1 MKLTRAGI
9 QRAYINTQKRRSG
22 QHMAINGN
30 EINQTPP
37 KYLKA
42 TGRSMWS
49 KLMPLIGDQLE
60 ESDRAL
66 VESYCFNYQLLREA
80 YGDIK
85 ENGIQ
90 YPLYKIVTT
99 ARGDVLDAHHFE
111 GYKANPAVKTLDSAT
126 SKLSALGQ
134 QLGLSPASRAELAK
148 LPKPT
153 DKEQSM
159 ADLLNGGDSIDF

>member
-1 MKLTRAGI
+1 
-9 QRAYINTQKRRSG
+9 
-22 QHMAINGN
+22 MAINGN

-42 TGRSMWS
+42 TGRSMWTR
-49 KLMPLIGDQLE
+49 LMPLIGSQLE

-66 VESYCFNYQLLREA
+66 VESYCFNYQLLRES
-80 YGDIK
+80 YEDIK

-90 YPLYKIVTT
+90 YALFKVIMTPTGEVI
-99 ARGDVLDAHHFE
+99 DEHHFE
-111 GYKANPAVKTLDSAT
+111 GYKSNPACKVLSDAT
-126 SKLSALGQ
+126 AKLNMLGQ
-134 QLGLSPASRAELAK
+134 QLGLSPQSRAELAK

>member
-1 MKLTRAGI
+1 
-9 QRAYINTQKRRSG
+9 
-22 QHMAINGN
+22 MAINGN
-30 EINQTPP
+30 EISQTPP

-42 TGRSMWS
+42 TGRSMWTR
-49 KLMPLIGDQLE
+49 LMPLIGSQLE

-80 YGDIK
+80 YLNVL

-90 YPLYKIVTT
+90 YALFKVIMTPTGEVI
-99 ARGDVLDAHHFE
+99 DEHHFE
-111 GYKANPAVKTLDSAT
+111 GYKSNPACKVLSDAT
-126 SKLSALGQ
+126 AKLNMLGQ
-134 QLGLSPASRAELAK
+134 QLGLSPQSRAELAK

-159 ADLLNGGDSIDF
+159 ADLLNGGDNVDF

>member
-1 MKLTRAGI
+1 MTTK
-9 QRAYINTQKRRSG
+9 
-22 QHMAINGN
+22 GN
-30 EINQTPP
+30 EISQTPP

-42 TGRSMWS
+42 TGRSMWTR
-49 KLMPLIGDQLE
+49 LMPLIGDQLE

-80 YGDIK
+80 YSNVL

-90 YPLYKIVTT
+90 YALFKVIMTPTGEVIDK
-99 ARGDVLDAHHFE
+99 HHFE
-111 GYKANPAVKTLDSAT
+111 GYKSNPACKVLSDAT
-126 SKLSALGQ
+126 SKLNLLGQ

-153 DKEQSM
+153 DKQETM
-159 ADLLNGGDSIDF
+159 ADLLGGDNVDF

>member
-1 MKLTRAGI
+1 
-9 QRAYINTQKRRSG
+9 
-22 QHMAINGN
+22 MAIKGN

-42 TGRSMWS
+42 TGRSIWTR
-49 KLMPLIGDQLE
+49 LMPLIGEQLE

-66 VESYCFNYQLLREA
+66 VESYAFNYQLMREA
-80 YGDIK
+80 YENIK

-90 YPLYKIVTT
+90 YALYKVIMTP
-99 ARGDVLDAHHFE
+99 RGDIVDPRHFE
-111 GYKANPAVKTLDSAT
+111 GYKSNPACKVLSDAT
-126 SKLSALGQ
+126 AKLNTLGQ
-134 QLGLSPASRAELAK
+134 QLGLSPQSRAELAK

-159 ADLLNGGDSIDF
+159 ADLLGGDNVDF

>member
-1 MKLTRAGI
+1 
-9 QRAYINTQKRRSG
+9 
-22 QHMAINGN
+22 MATKGN

-42 TGRSMWS
+42 TGRSMWTR
-49 KLMPLIGDQLE
+49 LMPLIGDQLE

-80 YGDIK
+80 YSNIL

-90 YPLYKIVTT
+90 YALFKVIMTPTGEVI
-99 ARGDVLDAHHFE
+99 DEHHFE
-111 GYKANPAVKTLDSAT
+111 GYKSNPATKTLSDAT
-126 SKLSALGQ
+126 AKLNMLGQ
-134 QLGLSPASRAELAK
+134 QLGLSPQSRAELAK
-148 LPKPT
+148 LPKAS

-159 ADLLNGGDSIDF
+159 ADLLNGGDNVDF

>member
-1 MKLTRAGI
+1 
-9 QRAYINTQKRRSG
+9 
-22 QHMAINGN
+22 MATKGN

-49 KLMPLIGDQLE
+49 RLMPLIGDQLE

-66 VESYCFNYQLLREA
+66 LEAYCFNYQLLREA
-80 YGDIK
+80 YSNIL

-90 YPLYKIVTT
+90 YALFKVIMTPTGEVI
-99 ARGDVLDAHHFE
+99 DEHHFE
-111 GYKANPAVKTLDSAT
+111 GYKSNPACKVLSDAT
-126 SKLSALGQ
+126 AKLNMLGQ
-134 QLGLSPASRAELAK
+134 QLGLSPQSRAELAK

-159 ADLLNGGDSIDF
+159 ADLLGGDNVDF

>member
-1 MKLTRAGI
+1 
-9 QRAYINTQKRRSG
+9 
-22 QHMAINGN
+22 MATKGN

-42 TGRSMWS
+42 TGRSMWTR
-49 KLMPLIGDQLE
+49 LMPLIGDQLE

-80 YGDIK
+80 YSNIL

-90 YPLYKIVTT
+90 YPLFKVIMTPTGEVI
-99 ARGDVLDAHHFE
+99 DEHHFE
-111 GYKANPAVKTLDSAT
+111 GYKSNPACKVLSDAT
-126 SKLSALGQ
+126 AKLNMLGQ
-134 QLGLSPASRAELAK
+134 QLGLSPQSRAELAK

>member
-1 MKLTRAGI
+1 
-9 QRAYINTQKRRSG
+9 
-22 QHMAINGN
+22 MATKGN

-42 TGRSMWS
+42 TGRSMWTR
-49 KLMPLIGDQLE
+49 LMPLIGDQLE

-80 YGDIK
+80 YSNIL

-90 YPLYKIVTT
+90 YALFKVIMTPTGEVI
-99 ARGDVLDAHHFE
+99 DEHHFE
-111 GYKANPAVKTLDSAT
+111 GYKSNPATKTLSDAT
-126 SKLSALGQ
+126 AKLNMLGQ
-134 QLGLSPASRAELAK
+134 QLGLSPQSRAELAK
-148 LPKPT
+148 LPKAS

-159 ADLLNGGDSIDF
+159 ADLLDGGENVDF